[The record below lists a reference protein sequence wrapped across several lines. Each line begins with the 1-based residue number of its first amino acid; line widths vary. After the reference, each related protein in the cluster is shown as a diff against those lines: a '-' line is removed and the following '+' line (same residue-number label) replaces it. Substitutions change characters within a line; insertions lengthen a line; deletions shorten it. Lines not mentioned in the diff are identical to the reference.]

1 MAGDVP
7 VSVAGRQLDQSAI
20 EDLFERNAD
29 MRLLELRHSESGRT
43 AGAVRHVAG
52 GFGAETSVAGAADVT
67 LANAPRL
74 RVAVAAAPKS
84 GVIPGAL
91 VGVAIDVFND
101 GNAPAPESKLVLS
114 LPIEAEY
121 RDGTLRVDGR
131 EVAAPERLFGDG
143 LPVARLPG
151 ATYAKVVFTLHVLPG
166 LNPLY
171 LQPRLQT
178 NGVPV
183 VGTPGIS
190 VKRAAAPGTRTAA
203 EPERPFY
210 ELDADETRAT
220 EAAMA
225 MPALPPVE
233 PPAEPRIAA
242 PLPPPPKR
250 ARRATAPPPAT
261 PEPEPVAKP
270 EPVAESQSV
279 AESEPVASPTPV
291 AAPVPVAAEAP
302 AKPVRVAPLAEARMS
317 RFRTLVP
324 NDVALLDRLFT
335 ADGPGLIAH
344 FVMISTIACNEPAV
358 GADATGYA
366 AFLRS
371 DGESLGRA
379 LVLARLGKTID
390 YRLEQSALDALH
402 LPWTPT
408 PTPAPTSSPRRSP
421 RRLRRDLS
429 ETECRAI
436 AGLVQPSPRDPH
448 VRLRI
453 ALLALA
459 GATIEGVSRTAADE
473 CVGALASYRSAVLAW
488 LIPLCIAST
497 APLATA
503 FPQPPAN
510 VDAAARRVAGALRTA
525 YAD

>member
-7 VSVAGRQLDQSAI
+7 VSVAGRPLDQSAI

-52 GFGAETSVAGAADVT
+52 GFGAETSIAGAADVT
-67 LANAPRL
+67 IANAPRL
-74 RVAVAAAPKS
+74 RVAVAAAPKT

-101 GNAPAPESKLVLS
+101 GTAPAPESKLVLS

-151 ATYAKVVFTLHVLPG
+151 ATSAKVVFTLHVLPG

-242 PLPPPPKR
+242 PLSPPAPPKR
-250 ARRATAPPPAT
+250 ARRATAPPP
-261 PEPEPVAKP
+261 PPEPVAAA
-270 EPVAESQSV
+270 EPVLV
-279 AESEPVASPTPV
+279 AEPTPV
-291 AAPVPVAAEAP
+291 VEPAPVVAEAP
-302 AKPVRVAPLAEARMS
+302 AKPLRVAAVAESRMS

-324 NDVALLDRLFT
+324 NDVALLERLFT
-335 ADGPGLIAH
+335 ADRPSLIAH
-344 FVMISTIACNEPAV
+344 FVMISTIACNEPEA
-358 GADATGYA
+358 GTDATGYA
-366 AFLRS
+366 SFLRG

-379 LVLARLGKTID
+379 LVLARLGKPID

-402 LPWTPT
+402 LPWAPT
-408 PTPAPTSSPRRSP
+408 PPPTSSPRRAP